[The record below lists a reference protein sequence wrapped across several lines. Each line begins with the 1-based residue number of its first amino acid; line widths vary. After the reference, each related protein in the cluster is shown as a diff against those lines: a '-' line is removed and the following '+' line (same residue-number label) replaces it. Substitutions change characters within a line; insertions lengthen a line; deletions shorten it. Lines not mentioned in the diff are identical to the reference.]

1 MKNLFKSFLLA
12 FVVLAF
18 FANLKAEE
26 ISFNTGSYAEVIK
39 KAKTEHKIIMADFY
53 TDWCIWC
60 RQLDMKV
67 YTDPTIADY
76 ANKNQVNWKT
86 DAEKG
91 EGIDL
96 AKKYKITGYPTLV
109 FIDGDGN
116 EVDRIV
122 GYFPAADFYGVMK
135 GITDGSMTVSKLKK
149 ALSKK
154 GDDVKV
160 NYDLSQRYEALGM
173 GKDAAVL
180 FNKIIKKD
188 PFNKAGYTDDAEL
201 QLAIDKDDAAAVK
214 TLLAKYPSTNM
225 KKDATVY
232 LFNKSQED
240 GNEEVTMNYINDL
253 LTNYGTDEMVR
264 FYIGQFYS
272 SKAQKVMKDPNATD
286 DMRREALAN
295 ADKSLEYLTG
305 GIFEASP
312 NNVKS
317 ELYYQLKDKD
327 NALVYVDK
335 ALSIWD
341 KKVYREQKDKIE
353 KL

>member
-1 MKNLFKSFLLA
+1 MKNLFKGFFLA
-12 FVVLAF
+12 FLVFAF

-26 ISFNTGSYAEVIK
+26 ISFNTGSYSEVLK
-39 KAKTEHKIIMADFY
+39 KAKSEHKIIMADFY

-67 YTDPTIADY
+67 YTDPSIADY
-76 ANKNQVNWKT
+76 ANKNQINWKT

-109 FIDGDGN
+109 FLDENGN

-122 GYFPAADFYGVMK
+122 GYFPAPDFIGVMK
-135 GITDGSMTVSKLKK
+135 GITDGSMTVKHLKE
-149 ALSKK
+149 ALAKK
-154 GDDVKV
+154 KDDVKL

-173 GKDAAVL
+173 GKDAEAN
-180 FNKIIKKD
+180 FKKIIAKD
-188 PFNKAGYTDDAEL
+188 PSNKLGYTDDAEI
-201 QLAIDKDDAAAVK
+201 QLAIDADNQASV
-214 TLLAKYPSTNM
+214 LALQKKYPSTNM
-225 KKDATVY
+225 KKDIAIY
-232 LFNKSQED
+232 LFNKSQEGTD
-240 GNEEVTMNYINDL
+240 QSVTQGYMNDL

-264 FYIGQFYS
+264 FYIGQYYNTN
-272 SKAQKVMKDPNATD
+272 AQKVMKDPAATD
-286 DMRREALAN
+286 DMRKDAIATE
-295 ADKSLEYLTG
+295 DKALEYLTG

-312 NNVKS
+312 NNAKS
-317 ELYYQLKDKD
+317 ELYYQMKDKD
-327 NALVYVDK
+327 NALVYIDK

-341 KKVYREQKDKIE
+341 KKVYREQKEKIE